1 MGCSLLI
8 GNAPTLWL
16 RDPEPTN
23 HSNCFYNCTNLD
35 NYASIPND
43 WKGL

>member
-1 MGCSLLI
+1 LD

-16 RDPEPTN
+16 LDPEPIGTG
-23 HSNCFYNCTNLD
+23 CFTNCTNLD